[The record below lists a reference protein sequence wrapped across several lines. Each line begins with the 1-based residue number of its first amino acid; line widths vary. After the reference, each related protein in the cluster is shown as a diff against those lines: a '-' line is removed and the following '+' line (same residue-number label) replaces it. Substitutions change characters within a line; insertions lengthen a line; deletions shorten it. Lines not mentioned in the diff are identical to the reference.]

1 MCWEICCQSLKED
14 VMSQDFKQA
23 IKVFFL
29 MVVHVKPLDSL
40 KISTC
45 HACFSGRWL
54 GIVWFWFFKPF
65 THFKR
70 SRGILENVSISV
82 KKNLLFNLEPKMISW
97 FKTEKKY
104 HHTWKCF
111 KFSLKKSTCQ
121 SWIMAPLFGSI
132 WTSVLL

>member
-14 VMSQDFKQA
+14 GMSQDFKQA

-45 HACFSGRWL
+45 HACFSGRWS

-65 THFKR
+65 IHFKR
-70 SRGILENVSISV
+70 KFWKMFQFLL

-111 KFSLKKSTCQ
+111 KFSLKKIYLSILNHGT
-121 SWIMAPLFGSI
+121 LFGSI